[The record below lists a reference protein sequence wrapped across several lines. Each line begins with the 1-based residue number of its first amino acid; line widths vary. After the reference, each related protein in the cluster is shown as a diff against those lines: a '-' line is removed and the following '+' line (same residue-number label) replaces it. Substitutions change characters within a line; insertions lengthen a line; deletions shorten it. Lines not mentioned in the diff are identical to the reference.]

1 MKSSLKKSL
10 VAYAVASILGTTLIA
25 VPAGADP
32 PPAPNL
38 TTVAA
43 ALGSSGADAGSATNW
58 SSNGSSPVTAYN
70 NGMTVSLPETANGQV
85 SLSKDGVSVG
95 MGIPY
100 GPGSG
105 NGQNI
110 GNATTVY
117 SGGAP
122 DVAVAAQ
129 ADTTGAREAI
139 TITGANAPTTYAF
152 PLTIPAGASLVPD
165 SNGDGGYSIQSTP
178 SNGVTIQYG
187 KIGAPWAKD
196 ANGNPVPTSY
206 SIQGST
212 LVQTVTF
219 TSSTAFP
226 VVADPMLTLG
236 WYLYLY
242 FSGSNIHNFETAY
255 GGQIQSMTYYAVGS
269 ALCYFTGAGTVAFL
283 CGAVAT
289 AAGTAFND
297 LLLRA
302 YGRNQGGIVFE
313 FNYVGVISPAD
324 TYAGYQFV
332 GSWSGVNLL

>member
-1 MKSSLKKSL
+1 MNFSLKKSM
-10 VAYAVASILGTTLIA
+10 VAYAVASVLGVTIIA

-32 PPAPNL
+32 PPTPSLA
-38 TTVAA
+38 TVAT
-43 ALGSSGADAGSATNW
+43 ALGASGADAGSAINW
-58 SSNGSSPVTAYN
+58 NSSDSSPVTEYN
-70 NGMTVSLPETANGQV
+70 NGMTVSLPETADGQV
-85 SLSKDGVSVG
+85 SLSRNGVSIG
-95 MGIPY
+95 IGIPY
-100 GPGSG
+100 GQGAA

-122 DVAVAAQ
+122 KVAVAAQ

-139 TITGANAPTTYAF
+139 TITGSNAPTTYAF
-152 PLTIPAGASLVPD
+152 PLTVPAGASLVPD

-206 SIQGST
+206 SIQGNT
-212 LVQTVTF
+212 LIQTVNF
-219 TSSTAFP
+219 TNSTAFP

-242 FSGSNIHNFETAY
+242 FSGSNIHSFETAY
-255 GGQIQSMTYYAVGS
+255 GGQIQGMTYYAIGS

-283 CGAVAT
+283 CGAAAT
-289 AAGTAFND
+289 VAGTAFND

-302 YGRNQGGIVFE
+302 YGRNHGGIVFE

-324 TYAGYQFV
+324 SYAGYQFV